1 MISIDDLNKKMDFKT
16 PDGYFEKMQD
26 EVFTKIHRYEKRRK
40 QRRIL
45 YSITSV
51 AASLLII
58 FSITFFLPNKNS
70 GNLASL
76 VYEKEIQLADNSII
90 DQDLTEIEND
100 IDVSQENKTSIKQM
114 IEKMELDILDYNIIE
129 YYEEVVYNLALLD
142 LYY

>member
-114 IEKMELDILDYNIIE
+114 IEKMELDNLNYNIIK